1 MLKLSAVIITYN
13 EENNIE
19 RCLRSLRQVADE
31 IVIVDSFSSD
41 RTVEI
46 CKKYGAKIY
55 ERRWQGYSHT
65 KNFGN
70 QMAAYNQILS
80 IDADE
85 VLSPELEASILHM
98 KANSLPGIYSFN
110 RKTNYCGKWIHHC
123 GWYPDV
129 KIRFFDRT
137 FARWEGEYVHEELS
151 FKRSLA
157 VRHLKGDLLHYSFES
172 LGDHLQRVNKYSDLA
187 ASELLERDKGG
198 AGFRMVFS
206 PLSKFLKLYFLKK
219 GFLDGFYGFCIC
231 AISAFDVLIR
241 YAKVIHLRRSME
253 QAKDKPGG

>member
-1 MLKLSAVIITYN
+1 MLKLSVVIITYN
-13 EENNIE
+13 EEKNIE
-19 RCLRSLRQVADE
+19 RCLRSVRNVADE

-41 RTVEI
+41 RTAEI
-46 CKKYGAKIY
+46 CKKYGTKIY
-55 ERRWQGYSHT
+55 ERKWQGYSHT

-85 VLSPELEASILHM
+85 ALSPELEASILEM
-98 KANSLPGIYSFN
+98 KRNSLAGIFSFN
-110 RKTNYCGKWIHHC
+110 RKTNYCGKWIGYC

-129 KIRFFDRT
+129 KIRLFDRN

-151 FKRSLA
+151 FQRSLP

-172 LGDHLQRVNKYSDLA
+172 IADHLQRVNKYSDLA
-187 ASELLERDKGG
+187 ASELLERDIKGM
-198 AGFRMVFS
+198 AFKMIFS
-206 PLSKFLKLYFLKK
+206 PAGKFLKSYFLKK

-241 YAKVIHLRRSME
+241 YAKVIQLRRSAE
-253 QAKDKPGG
+253 QKQW